1 LRITNARKDESGQW
15 IFDMNLTEAET
26 SFLVE
31 LSVTSLLKVGMISIE
46 EKVEDQEIDLS
57 TMQQNAPSTG
67 VVQ

>member
-1 LRITNARKDESGQW
+1 MRITNARKDEGGQW
-15 IFDMNLTEAET
+15 LFDMNLTEAET

-46 EKVEDQEIDLS
+46 EKVENQEIDL
-57 TMQQNAPSTG
+57 TAMQQNAPSTG